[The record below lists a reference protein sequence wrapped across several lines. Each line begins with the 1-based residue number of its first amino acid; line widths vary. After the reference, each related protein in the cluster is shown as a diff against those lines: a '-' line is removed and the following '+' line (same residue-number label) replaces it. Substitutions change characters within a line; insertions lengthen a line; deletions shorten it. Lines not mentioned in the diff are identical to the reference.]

1 MSKGPLMSN
10 PSRTG
15 QKEEK
20 RKTEL
25 GSMAEKFRES
35 TGRREETTERE
46 AHPGPGGFK
55 ETPGVGGLF
64 HHFCFSSNVYLLRR
78 LRAT

>member
-1 MSKGPLMSN
+1 MSKGSLTSN

-20 RKTEL
+20 RKMEL

-46 AHPGPGGFK
+46 AHPEPGGFK
-55 ETPGVGGLF
+55 
-64 HHFCFSSNVYLLRR
+64 
-78 LRAT
+78 

>member
-1 MSKGPLMSN
+1 M
-10 PSRTG
+10 
-15 QKEEK
+15 
-20 RKTEL
+20 EL

-55 ETPGVGGLF
+55 ERLLGWGVYFIISVFPLM
-64 HHFCFSSNVYLLRR
+64 CIC
-78 LRAT
+78 